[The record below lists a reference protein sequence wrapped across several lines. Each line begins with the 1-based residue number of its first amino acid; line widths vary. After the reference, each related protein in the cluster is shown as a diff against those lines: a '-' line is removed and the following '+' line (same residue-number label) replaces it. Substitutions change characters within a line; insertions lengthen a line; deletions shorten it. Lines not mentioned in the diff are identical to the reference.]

1 MAKLLRKEAG
11 GVRERLTLDVLRQ
24 FRLVYGAVHRHFR
37 EVERRCG
44 LSGAQA
50 WMLREISLHPDIG
63 VTELAA
69 RLAIHQSTTSQLV
82 NKLVRQ
88 RHVSRSSPSHDR
100 RRVGLRVTRSGARVV
115 RCLPRPAEGVLPHAL
130 EGMPTRSLRQLRSQL
145 SLVVSHLET
154 RRAADARAH
163 LGEL

>member
-1 MAKLLRKEAG
+1 MTKLPRKDAR
-11 GVRERLTLDVLRQ
+11 VTREQTTLEVLRQ

-50 WMLREISLHPDIG
+50 WMLREIARNPGIG

-82 NKLVRQ
+82 QKLESQ
-88 RHVSRSSPSHDR
+88 RYVSRDAPSQDR
-100 RRVGLRVTRSGARVV
+100 RRVGLRITRSGARVV

-130 EGMPTRSLRQLRSQL
+130 EELPHRSLRLLRAQLAV
-145 SLVVSHLET
+145 LVGHLET
-154 RRAADARAH
+154 RRADARAH